1 EPVAADPF
9 RLSQA
14 IEALRAYSLIQRD
27 PRTQMLSV
35 HRLVQ
40 AVLRD
45 SMENEAEKEWKE
57 RAVGTVNASC
67 PKVSDVTEWNACEQ
81 WLPHAM
87 ECVVWIEQEDMSN
100 PVVARMLNQVG
111 YYLDARARY
120 LEAEPLLRRALE
132 IYEQQLGADH
142 PDTAM
147 SLNNLA
153 MLYQTQGKYLEAEPL
168 LRRALEIY
176 EQQLGADHTDTARSL
191 NNLAMLYQ
199 TQGKYL
205 EAEPLLRRALEI
217 YEQVLG
223 ANHPDTQVIRGNY
236 VALQHA
242 LEANRSAQSRS
253 FPRWLSPLSLLLRR
267 GK

>member
-1 EPVAADPF
+1 MLGSLLFFADAVGF
-9 RLSQA
+9 FAMKSSEVVSSRSFHF
-14 IEALRAYSLIQRD
+14 ALRLGLTDHPDTAMSLNNLAMLYQIQG
-27 PRTQMLSV
+27 
-35 HRLVQ
+35 
-40 AVLRD
+40 
-45 SMENEAEKEWKE
+45 K
-57 RAVGTVNASC
+57 
-67 PKVSDVTEWNACEQ
+67 
-81 WLPHAM
+81 
-87 ECVVWIEQEDMSN
+87 
-100 PVVARMLNQVG
+100 
-111 YYLDARARY
+111 Y

-147 SLNNLA
+147 
-153 MLYQTQGKYLEAEPL
+153 
-168 LRRALEIY
+168 
-176 EQQLGADHTDTARSL
+176 SL